1 MAKDYILGIINKNLY
16 YPKYFYKYI
25 GTKLFVVITF
35 CLLIGVLDGFG
46 LAMFLPLLQLS
57 DGSAS
62 VNPESLGEMKVIL
75 DVLAFFGLKLNL
87 VVTLTFLCIFFSLK
101 GLITYYG
108 NTYKV
113 SVQQYFVKKIRLNM
127 LHSLAHIQFKKYIT
141 SDAGRIQN
149 TMSGEVARLSLSL
162 NYYLSALQNVVMVI
176 VYVGFAILINA
187 KFAILVTIGGYLT
200 SFLFKKVYA
209 KTKRE
214 SANLTKEANLYQGL
228 LIQFISNFKYL
239 RATGTVYTLENKLK
253 WQIEEIE
260 KNNLKLGM
268 LSAFVTAVR
277 EPSMIFVV
285 ASAILFETQIMG
297 SGLSS
302 ILVSLLFFYR
312 ALSSLLSVQTFY
324 NNFLGTSGSMENM
337 KDFQENIETKREDFG
352 KEDLKYFKSS
362 LELKNASLYYSEK
375 KVLNNLNLKID
386 KRESIAFVG
395 ESGSGKTTILNVLSG
410 LIPLSEGEFL
420 VDGEDSGK
428 YDLRTLQRRIG
439 YITQEPV
446 IFNATVFENI
456 SFWSEKTPENIARFE
471 AAANSA
477 SLDSFLEG
485 LELKMDTMLGNNGI
499 NLSGGQRQRICIA
512 RELFKEIDILIMD
525 EATSA
530 LDSETEKTVQESIEA
545 LKGRYTIIAVAHRLS
560 TIKSADRIFVMKS
573 GDIIET
579 GSYVDLMQ
587 RSPAFKRMVELQE
600 L

>member
-1 MAKDYILGIINKNLY
+1 MAKEYILSIINKNLY

-25 GTKLFVVITF
+25 GTKLFVVIAF

-57 DGSAS
+57 DGSAY
-62 VNPESLGEMKVIL
+62 VNSESLGEMKVIL

-87 VVTLTFLCIFFSLK
+87 VVTLTFLFVFFSLK

-200 SFLFKKVYA
+200 SFLFKKIYA

-239 RATGTVYTLENKLK
+239 RATGTLYMLENKLK

-260 KNNLKLGM
+260 KNNRKLGM

-285 ASAILFETQIMG
+285 ATAILFETQIMG

-312 ALSSLLSVQTFY
+312 ALSSLLAVQTFH

-337 KDFQENIETKREDFG
+337 KDFQENIESNKEDFG
-352 KEDLKYFKSS
+352 REDLKYFNSS
-362 LELKNASLYYSEK
+362 LELKNASLYYAEK
-375 KVLNNLNLKID
+375 KVLNKLNLKID
-386 KRESIAFVG
+386 KKESIAFVG

-420 VDGEDSGK
+420 IDRQNSGK
-428 YDLRTLQRRIG
+428 FDLRTLQRRIG

-456 SFWSEKTPENIARFE
+456 SFWSEKTTENISRFE

-477 SLDSFLEG
+477 SLDLFLEG

-499 NLSGGQRQRICIA
+499 NLSGGQRQRISIA

-530 LDSETEKTVQESIEA
+530 LDSETEKAIQESIEA
-545 LKGRYTIIAVAHRLS
+545 LKGKYTIIAVAHRLS

-587 RSPAFKRMVELQE
+587 SSPAFKRMVELQE

>member
-1 MAKDYILGIINKNLY
+1 
-16 YPKYFYKYI
+16 
-25 GTKLFVVITF
+25 
-35 CLLIGVLDGFG
+35 
-46 LAMFLPLLQLS
+46 
-57 DGSAS
+57 
-62 VNPESLGEMKVIL
+62 
-75 DVLAFFGLKLNL
+75 
-87 VVTLTFLCIFFSLK
+87 
-101 GLITYYG
+101 
-108 NTYKV
+108 
-113 SVQQYFVKKIRLNM
+113 
-127 LHSLAHIQFKKYIT
+127 
-141 SDAGRIQN
+141 
-149 TMSGEVARLSLSL
+149 
-162 NYYLSALQNVVMVI
+162 
-176 VYVGFAILINA
+176 
-187 KFAILVTIGGYLT
+187 
-200 SFLFKKVYA
+200 
-209 KTKRE
+209 
-214 SANLTKEANLYQGL
+214 

>member
-62 VNPESLGEMKVIL
+62 GNPESLGEMKVIL

-200 SFLFKKVYA
+200 SFLFKKIYA

-260 KNNLKLGM
+260 KNNRKLGM

-324 NNFLGTSGSMENM
+324 NYFLGTSGSMENM
-337 KDFQENIETKREDFG
+337 KDFQENIESNREDFG

-499 NLSGGQRQRICIA
+499 NLSGGQRQRISIA

-530 LDSETEKTVQESIEA
+530 LDSETEKTIQESIEA
-545 LKGRYTIIAVAHRLS
+545 LKGKYTIIAVAHRLS
-560 TIKSADRIFVMKS
+560 TIKSADKILVMQNGKIVEI
-573 GDIIET
+573 GNYNE
-579 GSYVDLMQ
+579 LMIS
-587 RSPAFKRMVELQE
+587 SPNFKRMVELQE

>member
-1 MAKDYILGIINKNLY
+1 MAKEYILSIIHKNLY

-25 GTKLFVVITF
+25 GTKLFVVIAF

-200 SFLFKKVYA
+200 SFLFKKIYA

-260 KNNLKLGM
+260 KNNRKLGM

-337 KDFQENIETKREDFG
+337 KDFQENIESNKEDFG
-352 KEDLKYFKSS
+352 TEDLKYFKSS

-386 KRESIAFVG
+386 KKESIAFVG

-420 VDGEDSGK
+420 VDGEDAGK

-446 IFNATVFENI
+446 IFNATVYENI

-499 NLSGGQRQRICIA
+499 NLSGGQRQRISIA

-530 LDSETEKTVQESIEA
+530 LDSETEKTIQESIEA
-545 LKGRYTIIAVAHRLS
+545 LKGKYTIIAVAHRLS
-560 TIKSADRIFVMKS
+560 TIKSADRIFVMQS
-573 GDIIET
+573 GNIVET
-579 GSYVDLMQ
+579 GNYSKLMLD
-587 RSPAFKRMVELQE
+587 SPTFKRMVELQE